1 MAPRET
7 ASSSRYLYE
16 RLTDKRF
23 QELCGALLA
32 HLFPNLTCYPVGQA
46 DGGRDAVHK
55 NPTTGDAIY
64 QVKWTSKPLRDPVA
78 WLDSAIN
85 QEAENIKQLVKD
97 GAAQYYLL
105 TSIAGTSARN
115 RGTMDKLDQRLAA
128 HSKTFGVPMQ
138 CWWRADIDARV
149 DSAPTSL
156 KWTYQEMLAGVDAV
170 RYVIEAD
177 DIEAKDQELRALLL
191 KLLSTQWVDDAK
203 VKFKQVELDSHFLAD
218 LFIDVE
224 ALRSGEARRTAD
236 LNPVSPP
243 AEALGGAA
251 AYLLAAR
258 RPLTLVR
265 GEPGQGKSTLGQYLC
280 QVHRAAF
287 LPEGEYRPGP
297 APELTTASPRLP
309 IRADLRDYSTWLS
322 GRDPFSDGNK
332 KGKAPRPGSIE
343 QFLADLITT
352 KSGGHKATQAD
363 VDDILHRFPTLVV
376 LDGLDEVASPKTRDR
391 VVAEIDRFA
400 SRLGNSVTPPQ
411 LVVTTRPNASGMAE
425 PTQDMFETITLSR
438 LSPKLRTAYLRR
450 WADAQ
455 KIRGRDRH
463 DLERNF
469 RERSAEPH
477 ILQLADN
484 PMQLSIL
491 LFLMHIRGS
500 SVPVGR
506 TNLYRSYMEK
516 FLDREAAKTPAVEEF
531 RDDLEEVTSFL
542 GWRLQS
548 QAEATK
554 SNGQVATKDL
564 KKAILDYLF
573 GVEKDTSLVDALFT
587 AVTDRVWALTS
598 KVQGTFEFDVQPLR
612 EFFAARFLNEFAG
625 AGLHGFDPSA
635 VLRELVR
642 RAYWLNTAR
651 FYAGFARPNEL
662 AGLVEGIAEE
672 LESQTTRPRQVRLAT
687 WTLLSDGVFS
697 AKPRTQ
703 RQAVE
708 LLSDDLSIRLLTSIA
723 KAPDRPALSA
733 AWGGDAY
740 ASILKSQI
748 ENDPHSPI
756 AGDRAALIGQLVPRR
771 DFDDWWQ
778 PLLQAA
784 ATTEDQLA
792 WLRIGRAADA
802 PSRLHAQHIER
813 LVLPDDHA
821 VVTAAYAGVA
831 PPDASDLGKRMT
843 QVVLDG
849 LALDYAIPTNTEAG
863 DLLRA
868 ASPHSHLY
876 RIREFNTDYGAGR
889 ALHQNHETDS
899 QRQASFK
906 RLRARDARFSKVQ
919 TARRFHKGQAGSVAP
934 WGNTARAL
942 ADIYGPCWLAAEIA
956 VIGSGLPD
964 MFTGAVDQTKGTDPL
979 GTAADYGRLVWEVRR
994 NRSNADWWK
1003 SLFESFDDDLSR
1015 ATWALALV
1023 VAADQTVVQS
1033 SLALLHSVVTTLPDA
1048 RLHALVSGSSRIG
1061 ATGLL
1066 RRLSSELVEAG
1077 AALSPLVGL
1086 LLAQHSI
1093 TFEQL
1098 DELPM
1103 FTNEELSDLAR
1114 FGIGAWPAL
1123 NASAARL
1130 RTNPS
1135 DELLDCL
1142 RRFGPSAPLLTMT
1155 LRRGDEEYARSILA
1169 DSSHFPQS
1177 LVLAAEQLVT
1187 ASLSDGPL
1195 ADVAASKHWFEL

>member
-1 MAPRET
+1 
-7 ASSSRYLYE
+7 
-16 RLTDKRF
+16 
-23 QELCGALLA
+23 
-32 HLFPNLTCYPVGQA
+32 
-46 DGGRDAVHK
+46 
-55 NPTTGDAIY
+55 
-64 QVKWTSKPLRDPVA
+64 
-78 WLDSAIN
+78 
-85 QEAENIKQLVKD
+85 
-97 GAAQYYLL
+97 
-105 TSIAGTSARN
+105 
-115 RGTMDKLDQRLAA
+115 
-128 HSKTFGVPMQ
+128 
-138 CWWRADIDARV
+138 
-149 DSAPTSL
+149 
-156 KWTYQEMLAGVDAV
+156 MLAGVDAV

-236 LNPVSPP
+236 LNPGSPP

-297 APELTTASPRLP
+297 APELTTDSPRLP

-322 GRDPFSDGNK
+322 GRDPFSEGNK

-506 TNLYRSYMEK
+506 
-516 FLDREAAKTPAVEEF
+516 
-531 RDDLEEVTSFL
+531 
-542 GWRLQS
+542 
-548 QAEATK
+548 
-554 SNGQVATKDL
+554 
-564 KKAILDYLF
+564 DYLF
-573 GVEKDTSLVDALFT
+573 GVEKDTSLVDARFT

-672 LESQTTRPRQVRLAT
+672 LESRTTRHRQVRLAT

-723 KAPDRPALSA
+723 KAPDGPALSA

-756 AGDRAALIGQLVPRR
+756 AGDRATLIGQLVPRH

-784 ATTEDQLA
+784 ATPEDQLA

-802 PSRLHAQHIER
+802 PSRLRAQHIER

-821 VVTAAYAGVA
+821 VVTAAHAGVA

-849 LALDYAIPTNTEAG
+849 LALDYVIPTNTEAG

-906 RLRARDARFSKVQ
+906 RLRARDARFGKVQ
-919 TARRFHKGQAGSVAP
+919 AARRFNKGQAGSVAP

-964 MFTGAVDQTKGTDPL
+964 IFTGAVDQTKGTDPL

-1003 SLFESFDDDLSR
+1003 TVVESFDDDLSR

-1033 SLALLHSVVTTLPDA
+1033 SLAVLHSVVTTLPDA

-1066 RRLSSELVEAG
+1066 RRLNSELVQAG

-1086 LLAQHSI
+1086 LLAQHST

-1142 RRFGPSAPLLTMT
+1142 RRFGASAPLLTMT

>member
-1 MAPRET
+1 MASRET
-7 ASSSRYLYE
+7 SSSSRYLYE

-23 QELCGALLA
+23 QELCGALLV
-32 HLFPNLTCYPVGQA
+32 HISPNVTCYPVGQA

-55 NPTTGDAIY
+55 NPTNGDVIY
-64 QVKWTSKPLRDPVA
+64 QVKWTSKPLRDPVG
-78 WLDSAIN
+78 WLDSAIK

-97 GAAQYYLL
+97 GATQYYLL
-105 TSIAGTSARN
+105 TSVAGTSARG
-115 RGTMDKLDQRLAA
+115 RGTMDKLDQRLAD
-128 HSKTFGVPMQ
+128 HGKTFGVPMQ

-177 DIEAKDQELRALLL
+177 DIDAKDQELRALLL

-224 ALRSGEARRTAD
+224 AVRIGEARRT
-236 LNPVSPP
+236 LEVSPVSRP

-251 AYLLAAR
+251 AYLLVVR

-297 APELTTASPRLP
+297 APELTTDSPRLP

-322 GRDPFSDGNK
+322 GRDPFSDGDQ
-332 KGKAPRPGSIE
+332 KGKAPRPGSVE
-343 QFLADLITT
+343 QFVADLITA
-352 KSGGHKATQAD
+352 KSGGHKTTQAD
-363 VDDILHRFPTLVV
+363 VVDILHRFPTLVV
-376 LDGLDEVASPKTRDR
+376 LDGLDEVANAKTRDR

-425 PTQDMFETITLSR
+425 PTQDMFETVTLSR

-455 KIRGRDRH
+455 EIRGKDRR
-463 DLERNF
+463 DLERAF

-491 LFLMHIRGS
+491 LFLMHVRGS

-564 KKAILDYLF
+564 KKAILGYLF

-625 AGLHGFDPSA
+625 AGLPGFDPAA

-651 FYAGFARPNEL
+651 YYAGFARPNEL

-672 LESQTTRPRQVRLAT
+672 LESPATRPLQLRLAT
-687 WTLLSDGVFS
+687 LTLLSDGVFS

-708 LLSDDLSIRLLTSIA
+708 LLSDDLSIRLLTSVA
-723 KAPDRPALSA
+723 KAPEGPVLSA

-740 ASILKSQI
+740 ASILKHQV
-748 ENDPHSPI
+748 ENDPHSLI
-756 AGDRAALIGQLVPRR
+756 AGDRAALIGQLMPRR

-784 ATTEDQLA
+784 TTTEDQLA
-792 WLRIGRAADA
+792 WLQIGRAVDA
-802 PSRLHAQHIER
+802 PSRLHSQEVER
-813 LVLPDDHA
+813 LVLPDDDA
-821 VVTAAYAGVA
+821 VVAAAYAGVA
-831 PPDASDLGKRMT
+831 PADGSDLTKRMT
-843 QVVLDG
+843 RVVLDG
-849 LALDYAIPTNTEAG
+849 LALDYAIPTNTDAG

-868 ASPHSHLY
+868 ASPNYHLY
-876 RIREFNTDYGAGR
+876 RIRELDTDYGAGR
-889 ALHQNHETDS
+889 ALHQSHETDS
-899 QRQASFK
+899 QRRASFK
-906 RLRARDARFSKVQ
+906 RLQARDARFGKVQ

-942 ADIYGPCWLAAEIA
+942 ADIYGPCWFAAEIA
-956 VIGSGLPD
+956 VIGAGLPD
-964 MFTGAVDQTKGTDPL
+964 KYTGAVDQTKGSDPL
-979 GTAADYGRLVWEVRR
+979 GTANDYGRLVWEVRR

-1003 SLFESFDDDLSR
+1003 ALFETFGDDLSR

-1023 VAADQTVVQS
+1023 VASDPTVVRS
-1033 SLALLHSVVTTLPDA
+1033 SLDLLHSVVTTLPDA
-1048 RLHALVSGSSRIG
+1048 RLRALVSGSARIG

-1066 RRLSSELVEAG
+1066 RRLSSEHVQAG
-1077 AALSPLVGL
+1077 AVRSPVVGL
-1086 LLAQHSI
+1086 LMAQHCT

-1098 DELPM
+1098 DELSM

-1114 FGIGAWPAL
+1114 FGVSAWPAL
-1123 NASAARL
+1123 NAAAARL
-1130 RTNPS
+1130 RAKPS
-1135 DELLDCL
+1135 DELLACL
-1142 RRFGPSAPLLTMT
+1142 RRFGPTAPLLSMT
-1155 LRRGDEEYARSILA
+1155 LQTGDEAFARSILA
-1169 DSSHFPQS
+1169 EPARFPLA
-1177 LVLAAEQLVT
+1177 LVLAAERLVT

-1195 ADVAASKHWFEL
+1195 ADVAASKHWFDL